1 MILTDVVID
10 MKMVDNRPIDIFA
23 LAFKIKEGK
32 QYFKHFA
39 EPFYHWPLHFGK
51 KTIRLDIVILYD
63 RTKLKRIVHKY
74 DGRDDIKKDGFVF
87 KEKNNKVGAIRGII
101 QIM

>member
-32 QYFKHFA
+32 QY
-39 EPFYHWPLHFGK
+39 LS
-51 KTIRLDIVILYD
+51 D
-63 RTKLKRIVHKY
+63 
-74 DGRDDIKKDGFVF
+74 
-87 KEKNNKVGAIRGII
+87 
-101 QIM
+101 